1 MRSESREGTESQ
13 EERRVVLYSHP
24 VSLGED
30 GYRPDFARVVITQE
44 DLVRILSLQEAVKT
58 LGINEIRDASE
69 NGPLIE
75 WFGGDNSLAE
85 CGEMVVTESEVYW
98 TALPPQTQTG
108 GPFQTWRLLIASL
121 QETLL
126 DEGVDTLFIG
136 ATDEVRE
143 KAEAEAAYAEYLQA
157 RDGGP
162 IPA

>member
-58 LGINEIRDASE
+58 LKASEIRDSE

-75 WFGGDNSLAE
+75 WFGGDEPLAE
-85 CGEMVVTESEVYW
+85 CDEMVVTESEVYW
-98 TALPPQTQTG
+98 TALPPETG
-108 GPFQTWRLLIASL
+108 APFQTPIFPIISL
-121 QETLL
+121 QEVM
-126 DEGVDTLFIG
+126 DRGVDNLFIG
-136 ATDEVRE
+136 TSDGPCE
-143 KAEAEAAYAEYLQA
+143 KAEAEAAYAEYMQA
-157 RDGGP
+157 KDGGP
-162 IPA
+162 VPA